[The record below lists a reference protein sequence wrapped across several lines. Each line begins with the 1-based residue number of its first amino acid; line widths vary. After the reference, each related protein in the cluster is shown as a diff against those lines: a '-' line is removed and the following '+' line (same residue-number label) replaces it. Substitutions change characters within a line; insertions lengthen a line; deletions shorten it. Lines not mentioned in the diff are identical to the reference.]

1 MESNGKQEL
10 FELVHL
16 HKINFI
22 CTLLIIILLIEI
34 EKMWALD
41 GHTCREITNVFIAVK
56 FMQYN
61 FMIMQ
66 WTMVV

>member
-41 GHTCREITNVFIAVK
+41 VEK
-56 FMQYN
+56 LLMSL
-61 FMIMQ
+61 
-66 WTMVV
+66 

>member
-10 FELVHL
+10 FKLVHL

-22 CTLLIIILLIEI
+22 CTLLITILLIEI

-41 GHTCREITNVFIAVK
+41 RHTCREITNVFIAVK

-66 WTMVV
+66 WIMVV

>member
-10 FELVHL
+10 FKLVHL

-22 CTLLIIILLIEI
+22 CTLLITILLIEI

-41 GHTCREITNVFIAVK
+41 RHTCREITNVFIAVNK
-56 FMQYN
+56 LQYN

-66 WTMVV
+66 WIMVV